1 MPKKKEETHDF
12 SKDDMKI
19 YPVKP
24 TLPPIPLKRPFNPII
39 PSPPTSLLF
48 VMGSGCGK
56 SNLITNLV
64 FRPEYYGDVFEKIL
78 YISPTVERDNST
90 QPFTREEMEEIVTI
104 RSDPQNMDNIVQEYI
119 EHIEQNYDVKD
130 DDKPNPPISL
140 IIADDISGYM
150 KRTDHI
156 VNLVSRNRHYWASL
170 FISNQTLRDLP
181 RVVRT
186 LCKGVFLARC
196 TSDIET
202 KVILEEYGGQFLG
215 GESMMLRVWREATA
229 EKYNF
234 LFINM
239 SNETDVHIYQL
250 GKDGVFEFDGVASN
264 APRHAATDDQVP
276 MEDEEVDPLKEEQ
289 PLYCSTCNKEFA
301 TPERL
306 RRHEMTKKHQ
316 KAMGNFY

>member
-1 MPKKKEETHDF
+1 MPKKKEYSHDF
-12 SKDDMKI
+12 TKDDMKI

-24 TLPPIPLKRPFNPII
+24 TLRPIPLKRPINPIL

-64 FRPEYYGDVFEKIL
+64 FRPECYVMYSKKKIL
-78 YISPTVERDNST
+78 YLSPTVERDHST
-90 QPFTREEMEEIVTI
+90 HPFTREEEMEEIVTI
-104 RSDPQNMDNIVQEYI
+104 RSNPQNMDNIVNEYI
-119 EHIEQNYDVKD
+119 QHIEEKYDVKHD
-130 DDKPNPPISL
+130 EKPNPPTSR
-140 IIADDISGYM
+140 IIADDISGCM
-150 KRTDHI
+150 KRTEHI

-170 FISNQTLRDLP
+170 FISNRTVRDLP
-181 RVVRT
+181 RVVCTYT
-186 LCKGVFLARC
+186 LCKVVFVARC

-202 KVILEEYGGQFLG
+202 KVILEEYGGHFLD

-250 GKDGVFEFDGVASN
+250 QLGKDRVFEFDGVASN
-264 APRHAATDDQVP
+264 APRHAADYDRLLGQ
-276 MEDEEVDPLKEEQ
+276 L
-289 PLYCSTCNKEFA
+289 STFKRNIKD
-301 TPERL
+301 
-306 RRHEMTKKHQ
+306 
-316 KAMGNFY
+316 